1 MLLCTA
7 SGAASAHRY
16 ETPTQQAEAMRTLII
31 PILITPLIIA
41 VVGPNQD
48 EPKVESSQTLS
59 AIVSKAEMNREKV
72 VSALSQLS
80 FLVGDW
86 RGVAQPKR
94 GSNSGAW
101 SEKAQIVWRF
111 DEKIPCLL
119 MKLEPGEKSTR
130 IYFAASSEAGRPI
143 VELQQPDKPSI
154 ALEMTEP
161 ETSPASNS
169 TAPTDKSAQDH
180 WVFQSV
186 AEPGKPRLRFTVR
199 KINDIRMTLLFEES
213 LGSGAAFR
221 RQYEIGMTRAGERL
235 ANGNTGE
242 RQCIV
247 TGGLGTISVT
257 HAGKTYYVC
266 CEGCKQAFDADPEGT
281 LSAYRERLKTK
292 SP

>member
-1 MLLCTA
+1 
-7 SGAASAHRY
+7 
-16 ETPTQQAEAMRTLII
+16 MRTLIL

-41 VVGPNQD
+41 ASGWSAD
-48 EPKVESSQTLS
+48 EPKDSSPHAPSVILP
-59 AIVSKAEMNREKV
+59 KAETNREKV
-72 VSALSQLS
+72 VSGLTQLS

-101 SEKAQIVWRF
+101 SEKSHTAWHF

-119 MKLEPGEKSTR
+119 LTLEPGEKSTR
-130 IYFAASSEAGRPI
+130 IFFAAASATGRPI
-143 VELQQPDKPSI
+143 IELHQPEKPVI

-161 ETSPASNS
+161 EKSPVSDSNAQTDNS
-169 TAPTDKSAQDH
+169 APDH
-180 WVFQSV
+180 WVFESV
-186 AEPGKPRLRFTVR
+186 PESGKPRLRFTLR

-213 LGSGAAFR
+213 PNSEAAFR

-235 ANGNTGE
+235 AHGNTGE

-257 HAGKTYYVC
+257 HDGKTWYVC
-266 CEGCKQAFDADPEGT
+266 CEGCKQAFEADPEGT
-281 LSAYRERLKTK
+281 LTAYRERLKQK